1 MGGSTSKCLLY
12 RADTRAWPAGRTSPR
27 RQTYH
32 PSAPPNLG
40 GMALATPEA
49 SAFRGPPSTRP
60 APPPRPSRHR
70 VRPSTE
76 PGPALTALHAL
87 HVACGALHGPPRPA
101 RGCCGPPGVHASRPS
116 TPRPLTPSPPRPAFH
131 PARPALPPYAT
142 TRHAPSRPPL
152 TAHRRYAPPRPSPPS
167 PHVRDTAF
175 TLRVHHAPPGQPLTA
190 PREAHLPFHA
200 ELYSM
205 ELILRRG
212 YGRV

>member
-87 HVACGALHGPPRPA
+87 
-101 RGCCGPPGVHASRPS
+101 PGHS
-116 TPRPLTPSPPRPAFH
+116 
-131 PARPALPPYAT
+131 
-142 TRHAPSRPPL
+142 APSRPPL